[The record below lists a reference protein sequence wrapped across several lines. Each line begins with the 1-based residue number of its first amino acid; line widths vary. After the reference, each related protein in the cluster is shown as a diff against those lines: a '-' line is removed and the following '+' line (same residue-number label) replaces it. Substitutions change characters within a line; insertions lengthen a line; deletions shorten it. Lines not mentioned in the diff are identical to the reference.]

1 MTLEEALARN
11 KELEAKITTLEA
23 EAAKQRGIAENAEKI
38 FKEHSAEV
46 GEARKKAKA
55 DEELITSLKA
65 QVEDLNKKILG
76 AGGPGTK
83 TKQEEKEETPDEIEA
98 SLTEEQRKVAEAA
111 FAAAP
116 DEVKLK
122 IIEDQGFRL
131 KFFKEARDGVKVV
144 PEVPWKKPATKPAK
158 QSDDDGK
165 YVKGLFD
172 RVLKRERGMPPGGSG
187 TAHRGGVPAEP
198 VRTRIDASGGQGVL
212 GGLRA
217 SRETAKA

>member
-1 MTLEEALARN
+1 MTLEEALARI
-11 KELEAKITTLEA
+11 KELEAKITTLDA

-55 DEELITSLKA
+55 DEELITGLKS
-65 QVEDLNKKILG
+65 QVEELNKKILG
-76 AGGPGTK
+76 AGGTGTK
-83 TKQEEKEETPDEIEA
+83 TKPEEKEETPDEIEA
-98 SLTEEQRKVAEAA
+98 SLTDEQKKVVEAA
-111 FAAAP
+111 FNAAP

-122 IIEDQGFRL
+122 ITEDQGFRL
-131 KFFKEARDGVKVV
+131 KFFKEAREGVKAV
-144 PEVPWKKPATKPAK
+144 PDSPWKKPVTKPAK
-158 QSDDDGK
+158 QTDDSDK
-165 YVKGLFD
+165 VVKGLFD

-187 TAHRGGVPAEP
+187 TAHRGGVQTEI

-217 SRETAKA
+217 SRETAKV